1 MITICLDSNQNAR
14 SSPKKYPDKV
24 YQLVI
29 YYIVNNYI
37 IAYLAITHVLDI
49 LV

>member
-1 MITICLDSNQNAR
+1 MITICLDFNQNAR
-14 SSPKKYPDKV
+14 SSPKEYPDKV

-37 IAYLAITHVLDI
+37 IAHLAITHVFDI